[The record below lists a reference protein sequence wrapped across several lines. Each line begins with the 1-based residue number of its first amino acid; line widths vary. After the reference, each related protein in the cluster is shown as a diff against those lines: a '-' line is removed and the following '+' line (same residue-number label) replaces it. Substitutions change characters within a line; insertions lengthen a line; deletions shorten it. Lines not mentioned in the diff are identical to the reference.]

1 MPETRELT
9 LQERSALICALA
21 ETRTRNYNKASDLR
35 ERSRQ
40 LEEDGK
46 TGYLALDREADQ
58 HEILAEECDMLMEL
72 AVCDK
77 IAIISSKEDVGDDG

>member
-9 LQERSALICALA
+9 LQERSALICALSEA
-21 ETRTRNYNKASDLR
+21 RTRNYNKASDLR

-58 HEILAEECDMLMEL
+58 HEILAEECDMLMEI
-72 AVCDK
+72 AVCDR
-77 IAIISSKEDVGDDG
+77 IAIISSKEDIGLDG